1 MDDQRKPWMKFFPAD
16 WIGDER
22 LRLCSLAA
30 RGLWVDLMCLMHKG
44 EPYGHLLVNGLT
56 PNNKQLSRMLGAS
69 ATEIHAR
76 LKELR
81 DAGVFSLTDFSVIYS
96 RRMVRDGERQ
106 AKLHEQ
112 GKLGGNPN
120 LKPKTKPKDKSALNP
135 RPQPEDIQQGFPQ
148 RPEARYSEAN
158 ASGGDA
164 VKPMSI
170 YDTGEAMLLEAGTFT
185 NPSSARGFI
194 AKQIKAFS
202 EAAVQAAIE
211 GMRGRPPP
219 ADPKSALISAC
230 QRYGKTNGQHRA
242 NRHADPDIGD
252 RLRAFTAGGMAG
264 APPDPGWPDE

>member
-1 MDDQRKPWMKFFPAD
+1 MDDTRKPWLKFFPAD

-30 RGLWVDLMCLMHKG
+30 RGLWVDLMCLMHKSD
-44 EPYGHLLVNGLT
+44 PYGHLLVNGLAPST
-56 PNNKQLSRMLGAS
+56 KQLSRMLGAS

-96 RRMVRDGERQ
+96 RRMVRDAQRQ
-106 AKLHEQ
+106 ARMQEQ
-112 GKLGGNPN
+112 GKLGGNPK
-120 LKPKTKPKDKSALNP
+120 LKPKAPKKDNPKDNP
-135 RPQPEDIQQGFPQ
+135 RAPPEDIRQGFPHM
-148 RPEARYSEAN
+148 PEARDSEAS
-158 ASGGDA
+158 ASGDGA
-164 VKPMSI
+164 VRPMSI
-170 YDTGEAMLLEAGTFT
+170 YDTGEAMLMEAGSFT

-219 ADPKSALISAC
+219 ADAKSALISAC
-230 QRYGKTNGQHRA
+230 QRYGKTNGKRSA
-242 NRHADPDIGD
+242 MAEGLDIVD
-252 RLRAFTAGGMAG
+252 RILAERGG
-264 APPDPGWPDE
+264 